1 MWKSRLSYVG
11 LLVVFALAL
20 QGWLS
25 FTAQTADAQIVVGA
39 KPAPPP
45 PLGDSTT
52 TGEEPTEF
60 TDRVKLPQ
68 DRTAKR
74 KIEEAI
80 RLINEDPP
88 IWGDAVA
95 LLQTVL
101 DVQKDLFMKDEK
113 GRWVSVRAEAN
124 RIIGALPRH
133 GLQFYEQKFGID
145 ARRLLDKGKAAGDPH
160 IYAEVALRYMH
171 TDAGAEAAGLL
182 GTYHLDHGSYT
193 VAALCYERLLQREGV
208 ADKIDLLTLYKA
220 ALAFRRAPDK
230 QNLEFERVWSE
241 FAKRFAKDSKSMPMP
256 YRRWEPAQLRELL
269 VGKTPP
275 RDPYATPVFGGD
287 PSRSGVAEGGA
298 PFLKHRW
305 KHDTVASSQSKGV
318 MEKPFNSPTSK
329 ARAILSG
336 SHPIA
341 VGDKIIF
348 RASDGIYA
356 RNIRTGEIE
365 WSDVRSPWSLEK
377 VLANASKIDNSGN
390 LGAWVQQYIQSSAAL
405 LYDNSLLGTL
415 SSDNLRVYAI
425 EDLPVPPTYQFL
437 QNMMFGGMRGI
448 KFQPEFAETFQNNR
462 LVAYNVQGGKLAW
475 KIPPDLKDRDQNN
488 EDPFEDHFFL
498 GAPLPLGDKLY
509 VLAEVR
515 TDIRL
520 LCLHPYTEQMQNEK
534 GELKDFERV
543 KLAWSQALCSVD
555 RPITQDPLRRT
566 QAVHLAYGEGIL
578 VCPTNSGAVL
588 AVDLLNRSMIWAHSY
603 GEPIDTAFDP
613 MRRRGY
619 PQPTITATWAN
630 SAPVVRDGKV
640 VFTAPDGKHIHC
652 LNLRDGSPLWKE
664 DKSAEDLY
672 LAGVFDGQVLLVG
685 KETCR
690 ALNLKDGKQAWSVAT
705 AQPSGRGVA
714 SKNNVYYLPA
724 RTGEV
729 LAINLET
736 REIARSK
743 SPEGEVPG
751 NLIFHDG
758 DVLSQTMTAVLAYP
772 QLDVME
778 RQIAE
783 KLKNNPNDPDGLT
796 KLGEY
801 LLFQGKLTEAADN
814 LRKAMQNDPPEHLNR
829 LARRNLHEALT
840 GLLERNF
847 NQHQDS
853 LEELKGLLL
862 IPDPPNETDEAKA
875 KRLEEQRDRDARFL
889 RLVAK
894 GREEQAFS
902 GQPEKLP
909 DAFDAYLK
917 FAALGSTEL
926 IAIPEEAGT
935 RVLPELWAQ
944 GRISAMI
951 RRAGKDKPEIKKAL
965 EDALQVQW
973 RKAEKEDSLDA
984 LRSFVT
990 LFGPLSEQGQ
1000 KAKLLLAEKLI
1011 DAKQN
1016 VEAETTLWALY
1027 DQDKSGESVFAAR
1040 ALDLLAR
1047 LHTRMGELENAIY
1060 YYQLLAQKYP
1070 KLVVRDGKTGE
1081 NLFQELAMDKRYL
1094 VFLGGASYGWMNA
1107 QDMKVT
1113 TAAGNFQQQQV
1124 HWLEPEGEAP
1134 PSLRRYRI
1142 GMSFNTN
1149 PTQARL
1155 EDRSTGDVQRF
1166 SMKGLRPNYNYGD
1179 PRQRIQLTYKLI
1191 GRIMVFQWGH
1201 WVYGYDPLQRKEL
1214 WSYNLLGLLN
1224 PQPNGQIGNYMSAHL
1239 QMQNGVMEVW
1249 YSDGVRERIG
1259 TLGVAD
1265 ATCVCFLVKDEG
1277 LVAVDPSTGQKRWVK
1292 ADVPIGTEVFGDGQY
1307 IYLVPAKGE
1316 GTRAKAL
1323 RALDGAEV
1331 PVQDFSGPYQNSRV
1345 KTVGRNLL
1353 LREIDPQGGVIL
1365 RLYDP
1370 QTGKDAWNKS
1380 FGANALL
1387 LNSDEPE
1394 LAGVIDAAGKLTVI
1408 RIDTGRE
1415 VLKGEVDAAD
1425 LQAAGRLPEAHLL
1438 ADSSNYYVFFNQPV
1452 NANPRMAGGRV
1463 LQPNYVLIRNLTVN
1477 GNAYAF
1483 DRSTGKQLW
1492 KADIPLNSLLVDQF
1506 DDMPILLFASL
1517 QTVWLQNPA
1526 GRTQAVDVI
1535 LALDKREA
1543 DKEPIYKH
1551 EQQNRGQFFGLKV
1564 DPRGGTI
1571 ELISYQMKWIF
1582 SVNGDRAA
1590 MKPANPKPG
1599 DPNVLPPDRPIIRP
1613 PIRIQPDLP
1622 IQPPE
1627 RLELEKMRRLIEKEQ
1642 ERAIQLEML
1651 KKIEEIKRDQEG
1663 LDRQKFEELRK
1674 IREAIEKR
1682 KDLDR
1687 LLPR

>member
-25 FTAQTADAQIVVGA
+25 FSAQTADAQIVVGA
-39 KPAPPP
+39 KPAPAPPP

-52 TGEEPTEF
+52 KGEEPTEF

-74 KIEEAI
+74 KIEESI
-80 RLINEDPP
+80 RLVNEDPP
-88 IWGDAVA
+88 AWGDAVA

-101 DVQKDLFMKDEK
+101 DVQEDLFMKDEK

-124 RIIGALPRH
+124 RIIGSLPRH

-171 TDAGAEAAGLL
+171 TDAGAEAAGML
-182 GTYHLDHGSYT
+182 GTYHLDHGRYI

-208 ADKIDLLTLYKA
+208 TEKIEPLTLYKA
-220 ALAFRRAPDK
+220 ALAFRRADDDK
-230 QNLEFERVWSE
+230 NFEKVWTE
-241 FAKRFAKDSKSMPMP
+241 FAKRFAKDNKSMPMP
-256 YRRWEPAQLRELL
+256 YRRWEPAQLKDLL
-269 VGKTPP
+269 VRKESAPL
-275 RDPYATPVFGGD
+275 RDRFDWPTFLGD

-305 KHDTVASSQSKGV
+305 KHETVASPQSKGL

-329 ARAILSG
+329 ARAMLGG

-348 RASDGIYA
+348 RASNGIHV
-356 RNIRTGEIE
+356 RNIRTGETE
-365 WSDVRSPWSLEK
+365 WFDDKSPWTLEK
-377 VLANASKIDNSGN
+377 VLTPNNIDNTGN
-390 LGAWVQQYIQSSAAL
+390 LSQWLQQYMQTSAAL

-415 SSDNLRVYAI
+415 SSDNLRVYVI
-425 EDLPVPPTYQFL
+425 EDLPVPPTWQFL
-437 QNMMFGGMRGI
+437 QNMRFGMQGI
-448 KFQPEFAETFQNNR
+448 RFSPQFAETFQNNK
-462 LVAYNVQGGKLAW
+462 LVAYNLEKGTLGW
-475 KIPPDLKDRDQNN
+475 KIPADLKDRDPNN
-488 EDPFEDHFFL
+488 EDPFADHFFL
-498 GAPLPLGDKLY
+498 GAPLPMGDKLY
-509 VLAEVR
+509 VLAEVN
-515 TDIRL
+515 TEIRL
-520 LCLHPYTEQMQNEK
+520 LCLHPYTEQVQVGEK
-534 GELKDFERV
+534 LKDLERV
-543 KLAWSQALCSVD
+543 KLAWSQMLCSVD

-603 GEPIDTAFDP
+603 GEATDTTYDP
-613 MRRRGY
+613 RRGGRY
-619 PQPTITATWAN
+619 PQPAMAATWAN
-630 SAPVVRDGKV
+630 SAPMVRDGKV

-672 LAGVFDGQVLLVG
+672 LAGIYDGKVLLVG
-685 KETCR
+685 KDSCR

-714 SKNNVYYLPA
+714 SKNNIYYLPT

-772 QLDVME
+772 QLEVME

-814 LRKAMQNDPPEHLNR
+814 LRKAMKNDPPEHLNR

-847 NQHQDS
+847 NQYQDS
-853 LEELKGLLL
+853 LEELKGLLP
-862 IPDPPNETDEAKA
+862 IPESANETDEAKA

-902 GQPEKLP
+902 GQPEKLQ

-951 RRAGKDKPEIKKAL
+951 RRAGKEKPEIKKAL
-965 EDALQVQW
+965 EDALQAQW
-973 RKAEKEDSLDA
+973 RKAEKEDSLEA

-1000 KAKLLLAEKLI
+1000 KAKLLLADKLI
-1011 DAKQN
+1011 EAKLN

-1027 DQDKSGESVFAAR
+1027 DQDKAGESVIAAR
-1040 ALDLLAR
+1040 ALDMLAR

-1070 KLVVRDGKTGE
+1070 RLVVRDGKTGE

-1107 QDMKVT
+1107 KDMKVS
-1113 TAAGNFQQQQV
+1113 TAAGNFQQQQYI
-1124 HWLEPEGEAP
+1124 WLEPEGEAP

-1142 GMSFNTN
+1142 GMNFNTT

-1155 EDRSTGDVQRF
+1155 QDRSTGESLQTF
-1166 SMKGLRPNYNYGD
+1166 TMKGLRPYWNTGV
-1179 PRQRIQLTYKLI
+1179 PGQKAQFTYKLI
-1191 GRIMVFQWGH
+1191 GRIMVYQWGH

-1224 PQPNGQIGNYMSAHL
+1224 PNPNGMIGNYMSVS
-1239 QMQNGVMEVW
+1239 MQIMPNGVMELY
-1249 YSDGVRERIG
+1249 YSDGVRERVG

-1265 ATCVCFLVKDEG
+1265 ANCVCFLVKDEG

-1331 PVQDFSGPYQNSRV
+1331 PVQDFSNVYQNFRV

-1353 LREIDPQGGVIL
+1353 LRETDPQGGLTL
-1365 RLYDP
+1365 RLYDV

-1415 VLKGEVDAAD
+1415 VLRGEVDAAD

-1438 ADSSNYYVFFNQPV
+1438 ADSTNYYVFFNQPV

-1463 LQPNYVLIRNLTVN
+1463 LQPYNVLIRNLTVN

-1483 DRSTGKQLW
+1483 DRVTGKQLW
-1492 KADIPLNSLLVDQF
+1492 KVDLPLNSLLVDQF

-1526 GRTQAVDVI
+1526 GRQQQSDVI

-1543 DKEPIYKH
+1543 DKEPIYKY
-1551 EQQNRGQFFGLKV
+1551 EQQSRGYQFFGLKV

-1582 SVNGDRAA
+1582 SVSGDRAV
-1590 MKPANPKPG
+1590 MKPANPDKRGPK
-1599 DPNVLPPDRPIIRP
+1599 DDLPPDQPIIRP

-1627 RLELEKMRRLIEKEQ
+1627 RLELEKIRRLIEEKER
-1642 ERAIQLEML
+1642 EAELLR
-1651 KKIEEIKRDQEG
+1651 KIEEIKRDKEG

-1674 IREAIEKR
+1674 VREEIEKR
-1682 KDLDR
+1682 KELDR